1 MEKIPCFIGA
11 VIGGCLVM
19 HVTGVQILISL
30 LSSAPLA
37 KRRHRKNPGFDLK
50 KANRRILRISLIG
63 FVLLLLVSAIVMR
76 FVSVIST
83 MGYLIGLIL
92 SLVCSIRRMT
102 PNNRKNQRSFEHIY
116 ADCYPFV
123 PKAPQ
128 APAETAAEQI
138 EAPAEQPGPEE
149 AQPEN
154 GGGEL

>member
-83 MGYLIGLIL
+83 MRYLIGLIL

-116 ADCYPFV
+116 ADCYPF
-123 PKAPQ
+123 PDD
-128 APAETAAEQI
+128 
-138 EAPAEQPGPEE
+138 PEE
-149 AQPEN
+149 VPPQSHTES
-154 GGGEL
+154 

>member
-116 ADCYPFV
+116 SDCYPF
-123 PKAPQ
+123 PDD
-128 APAETAAEQI
+128 
-138 EAPAEQPGPEE
+138 PEE
-149 AQPEN
+149 VPPQSHT
-154 GGGEL
+154 EL

>member
-11 VIGGCLVM
+11 VIGGACALWSMVCIRF
-19 HVTGVQILISL
+19 VLPEL
-30 LSSAPLA
+30 LRGAAPLA

-116 ADCYPFV
+116 ADCYPF
-123 PKAPQ
+123 PDD
-128 APAETAAEQI
+128 
-138 EAPAEQPGPEE
+138 PEE
-149 AQPEN
+149 VPPQSHTES
-154 GGGEL
+154 

>member
-83 MGYLIGLIL
+83 MGYLIGQIL

-116 ADCYPFV
+116 VDCYPF
-123 PKAPQ
+123 PDD
-128 APAETAAEQI
+128 
-138 EAPAEQPGPEE
+138 PEE
-149 AQPEN
+149 VPPQSHTES
-154 GGGEL
+154 